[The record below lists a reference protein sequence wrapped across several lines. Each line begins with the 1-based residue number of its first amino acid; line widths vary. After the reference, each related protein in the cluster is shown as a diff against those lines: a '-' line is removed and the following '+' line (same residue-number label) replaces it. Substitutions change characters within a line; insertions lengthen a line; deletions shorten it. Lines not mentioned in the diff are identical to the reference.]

1 MICTAVRMAARLLDW
16 LSNCGVLTVTTTML
30 PNVSSSA
37 SAEKAPCHNNAVLNG
52 KPIFRNHMNWV
63 VRNTTIDFLKLFKLP
78 KPQNC
83 EWCLYEK
90 EHEYLTSLEGVE
102 AKPKEYFETCPR
114 YFNLN
119 NGFQYLFGRHRDGT
133 LTRITDFESPGIET

>member
-1 MICTAVRMAARLLDW
+1 MIQFDCLGFYALETLHTYAHFI
-16 LSNCGVLTVTTTML
+16 
-30 PNVSSSA
+30 SA
-37 SAEKAPCHNNAVLNG
+37 C
-52 KPIFRNHMNWV
+52 R
-63 VRNTTIDFLKLFKLP
+63 DFLKLFKLP

-114 YFNLN
+114 YFNL
-119 NGFQYLFGRHRDGT
+119 
-133 LTRITDFESPGIET
+133 